1 MAVPCNITKVRGIWL
16 SRFRR
21 GRISRAL
28 CRPAPTSAGSREGF
42 CLLNTKDTRS
52 PSASHPNRSPLER
65 WRASPTPFGIGL
77 EDSSKSN
84 SRLVLVF
91 LDCQSRNPLLTRKPQ
106 VADLLTRG
114 LLGGRRKTNTKRELD
129 LLKARKPIP
138 IGSWHKKRGW
148 LAAFASRP
156 RSAKRLC
163 CRPQVWPPAPAAI

>member
-1 MAVPCNITKVRGIWL
+1 MAVPCNITKVHGIWL

-91 LDCQSRNPLLTRKPQ
+91 LDCQSRSPLLTRKT
-106 VADLLTRG
+106 A
-114 LLGGRRKTNTKRELD
+114 GRRSFKLRSPRRPPQNQYQTGIGFAQSPKTNTNRELAQ
-129 LLKARKPIP
+129 KTGR
-138 IGSWHKKRGW
+138 